1 VRRLLLT
8 LLLLLSGGAGAHEI
22 GTTQVRLTLQRDLT
36 WSASITT
43 APQATVNK
51 LEAEAGEP
59 RSSDLDA
66 VALRARLESFRPI
79 LARHVDI
86 QFDGVPSPPAISIA
100 ALEAPADLS
109 SPAYVVLTAT
119 GTIPRD
125 AKTVTW
131 RYGLSYATYALVL
144 AAAGDGSGTVTEWI
158 DGGAAS
164 RPLPVFAD
172 LRPPSRGEVIVQYLR
187 LGFLHIVPRGLDHIL
202 FVLGLFLLNTRL
214 GPILW
219 QVTAFTVAHSITL
232 ALTMYGVVSL
242 SPRVVEPLIALSVA
256 YVAIENIAT
265 SRLTPWRP
273 VLVFAFGLLHGMGFA
288 DVLMELRL
296 PPGEFIPAL
305 ISFNAGIELGQLTV
319 IAVAFFSVTMWYR
332 EKPWYRPR
340 FVVPACTAIA
350 AIGLFW
356 AVQRIVEF

>member
-1 VRRLLLT
+1 VRRLLLVV
-8 LLLLLSGGAGAHEI
+8 LLLLSGGAGAHEI
-22 GTTQVRLTLQRDLT
+22 GTTQVRLTLHRDLT
-36 WSASITT
+36 WSATITT
-43 APQATVNK
+43 APQATANK

-66 VALRARLESFRPI
+66 AALRARLESLRPI
-79 LARHVDI
+79 LARHVDV

-109 SPAYVVLTAT
+109 APAYVVLTAT

-131 RYGLSYATYALVL
+131 RYGLSYSTYALVL
-144 AAAGDGSGTVTEWI
+144 AADEAAGTVTEWI
-158 DGGAAS
+158 DGGATS
-164 RPLPVFAD
+164 PPLPVFAE
-172 LRPPSRGEVIVQYLR
+172 LETPSRGEIIAQYLR
-187 LGFLHIVPRGLDHIL
+187 LGFLHIIPRGLDHIL

-219 QVTAFTVAHSITL
+219 QVTAFTIAHSMTL

-296 PPGEFIPAL
+296 PRGEFIPAL

-319 IAVAFFSVTMWYR
+319 IAIAFFSVTMWYR

-350 AIGLFW
+350 AVGLFW